1 MTPHNPQAGTPADPV
16 TATAHAR
23 RLVQLTERLTT
34 RLEGETAAFAERRPQ
49 DVVVGLAQTQE
60 LANQYRRESAQ
71 LKASPSLMFSAPAS
85 ERMALVK
92 ATERFEAVLSRH
104 ARAVEAARVIS
115 EGLVQAIAG
124 EVAAARAMGSGYGA
138 SGKATAGD
146 GRAITLNRNA

>member
-1 MTPHNPQAGTPADPV
+1 MDSPNEQKAGGMLDEIKGKVKQVIRGDVVSEVDVETPWGIV
-16 TATAHAR
+16 TS
-23 RLVQLTERLTT
+23 VITT
-34 RLEGETAAFAERRPQ
+34 RSVDDL
-49 DVVVGLAQTQE
+49 
-60 LANQYRRESAQ
+60 Q
-71 LKASPSLMFSAPAS
+71 LKPGV
-85 ERMALVK
+85 EVVALVK

>member
-1 MTPHNPQAGTPADPV
+1 MNGHTTPSADPV

-23 RLVQLTERLTT
+23 RLIKLTEQLTS
-34 RLEGETAAFAERRPQ
+34 RLEGETVAFAERRPQ
-49 DVVVGLAQTQE
+49 DVVTGLAQTQE

-71 LKASPSLMFSAPAS
+71 LKAAPAVMASAPTT
-85 ERMALVK
+85 ERMALIK
-92 ATERFEAVLSRH
+92 ATEKFEAVLSRH

-138 SGKATAGD
+138 SGRATAGD
-146 GRAITLNRNA
+146 GTAITLNRNA